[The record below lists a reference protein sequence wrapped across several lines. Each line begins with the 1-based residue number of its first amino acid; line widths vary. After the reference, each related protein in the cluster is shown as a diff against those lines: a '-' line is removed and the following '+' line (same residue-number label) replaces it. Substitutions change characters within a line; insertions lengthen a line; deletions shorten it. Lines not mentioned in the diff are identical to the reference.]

1 MTLNATYDGRVFVPD
16 RPVDLPVSW
25 RVQVNLDIASDSIA
39 PLSGLDEA
47 LENLPE
53 NLAAP
58 TDRAAN
64 VDYYLYGTPKR
75 P

>member
-1 MTLNATYDGRVFVPD
+1 MALNATYDGRVFVPD
-16 RPVDLPVSW
+16 RPVDLPVGR
-25 RVQVNLDIASDSIA
+25 RVQVNLDLAADSIA

-47 LENLPE
+47 LQNLPE
-53 NLAAP
+53 NLDAP

-64 VDYYLYGTPKR
+64 VDRYLYGTPKR

>member
-16 RPVDLPVSW
+16 RPVDLPVGR
-25 RVQVNLDIASDSIA
+25 RVQVNLDLAAESIA

-47 LENLPE
+47 LQNLPE
-53 NLAAP
+53 NLDAP

-64 VDYYLYGTPKR
+64 VDHYLYGTPKR